1 MKIPTDNIFNL
12 IHSMSAAEK
21 RYYKRHYASEKSL
34 TTKLFDLVNNMKVYN
49 ESSVKKQFGNSNKA
63 AKNLKVYKVQLTDLL
78 LKSLTSYHNKKSIRS
93 KIRMGLEEVEILM
106 DKQLYDLAQ
115 NRLLRIKDLC
125 LKFEEFGLLFPI
137 LTMETYLSFFYCA
150 TEDPDNHPMIENF
163 ERYLDILSNVFQL
176 RKINFSLAYKMNN
189 ELTHKAD
196 QRVLDNYKHF
206 LLKKLEDNDKG
217 NLTISEQYY
226 LNSSLAKLYSIT
238 SNDLENEL
246 RFKERNITLLE
257 NNPNFT
263 ETSPKLSFAA
273 LHSYIDCCIRYKKWD
288 QVKSGIDKIK
298 TLVQKYPALKHNAL
312 FIGFLELKYYYDT
325 KQYKNIVEELETKLL
340 EQMHEFEQ
348 EEDHISTLIFIYFV
362 QTHLILDNHKRAHFF
377 LRRLHAIAKNLDSSY
392 TYFFDILELISH
404 YETNDD
410 TVIQHL
416 LASLKRKLKKD
427 EVPNEIY
434 ADILDFFK
442 QIIKVDKEEKV
453 TLAKNLKEKLQH
465 AKEEGLT
472 NILNFSIFDQWLDA
486 IINDQNFSQS
496 MLTIDTINSFR

>member
-21 RYYKRHYASEKSL
+21 RYYKRHYASTKSL
-34 TTKLFDLVNNMKVYN
+34 TTRLFDLVNNMKEYN
-49 ESSVKKQFGNSNKA
+49 EEQVKKQFGDSNKA

-137 LTMETYLSFFYCA
+137 LTMETYLNFFYCA

-163 ERYLDILSNVFQL
+163 ERYLDILSNVFEL

-196 QRVLDNYKHF
+196 QKILDKYKKF
-206 LLKKLEDNDKG
+206 LHQKLTENEKG
-217 NLTISEQYY
+217 DLTISEQYY
-226 LNSSLAKLYSIT
+226 LNSSLAKLHSIT
-238 SNDLENEL
+238 SNDLESEL
-246 RFKERNITLLE
+246 KFKQRNITLLE
-257 NNPNFT
+257 NNPSFT

-273 LHSYIDCCIRYKKWD
+273 LHSYVDCCIRYEKWD
-288 QVKSGIDKIK
+288 QVKMGIASIK
-298 TLVQKYPALKHNAL
+298 DLLQKYPALKHNIL

-325 KQYKNIVEELETKLL
+325 HQYNAITGEFEEGLL
-340 EQMHEFEQ
+340 AQMRKYEQ

-362 QTHLILDNHKRAHFF
+362 QTHLILDNPVRVQFF
-377 LRRLHAIAKNLDSSY
+377 LRRLHAISKNLDTSY
-392 TYFFDILELISH
+392 TQFFDILELISH
-404 YETNDD
+404 YETQDYQ
-410 TVIQHL
+410 VIQHSL
-416 LASLKRKLKKD
+416 TALKRKLKK
-427 EVPNEIY
+427 EEKTYVIY

-442 QIIKVDKEEKV
+442 QIIKASASEKIQFAKE
-453 TLAKNLKEKLQH
+453 LKEKLH
-465 AKEEGLT
+465 DVEGEGLSS
-472 NILNFSIFDQWLDA
+472 ILKFSIFELWLDA
-486 IINDQNFSQS
+486 IISEKSFKDS
-496 MLTIDTINSFR
+496 MASKEQFNLSA